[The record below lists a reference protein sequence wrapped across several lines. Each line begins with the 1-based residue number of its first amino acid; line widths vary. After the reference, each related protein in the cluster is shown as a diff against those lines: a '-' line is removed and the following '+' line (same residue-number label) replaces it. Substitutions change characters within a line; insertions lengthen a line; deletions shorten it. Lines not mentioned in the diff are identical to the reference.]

1 MIKKTKLT
9 LLFFC
14 LTLLNSK
21 NNAAHN
27 KNFKL
32 GLENIPNKILK
43 QLRSQHIGLITNQ
56 SGKNQN
62 GKRNIDVLREQ
73 KLNIKY
79 IFAPEHGFQGLV
91 GAEQEVKDG
100 LDLTTRI
107 PVISLYGSG
116 TGKSIHPQKIK
127 QIDTLIFDIQDSGMR
142 HYTYISTLLHAM
154 QEAAENDKN
163 FIIFDRP
170 NPLAARMEGPLVQ
183 PDLISFIS
191 IAPIPLRH
199 GMTVGELGHY
209 FNRYILKKPAKLQ
222 VIKMQNYDR
231 RDGINHKLL
240 APLSPGI
247 RSIQSCYSYSFLGLL
262 GEISPFNVGLKTDAP
277 FQCIFLPTKI
287 KFSEN
292 KWRKLQ
298 ALLES
303 HNIKSVRHNNFK
315 EKVKQMCSGLRLHIN
330 NINAVSS
337 FSVFLSILGFFK
349 NNGINLSYSK
359 AFNQAIGT
367 KDLQAT
373 IAGTLSRKKFLN
385 TTNINL
391 NKFFTRA
398 QLILMYEPLPEITQI
413 N

>member
-1 MIKKTKLT
+1 MVKKNKQAI
-9 LLFFC
+9 LFFC
-14 LTLLNSK
+14 LTLLSSK
-21 NNAAHN
+21 NNTAYN

-32 GLENIPNKILK
+32 GLENISNKILK
-43 QLRSQHIGLITNQ
+43 QLRSQQIGLITNQ

-62 GKRNIDVLREQ
+62 GKCNIDILREH

-79 IFAPEHGFQGLV
+79 IFAPEHGFKGII
-91 GAEQEVKDG
+91 GAEQAVKDT
-100 LDLTTRI
+100 LDSTTSI
-107 PVISLYGSG
+107 PVISLYGNG

-127 QIDTLIFDIQDSGMR
+127 NIDTLIFDIQDSGMR
-142 HYTYISTLLHAM
+142 HYTYISTLLHTM
-154 QEAAENDKN
+154 QEAAEYDKN

-199 GMTVGELGHY
+199 GMTVGELAHY
-209 FNRYILKKPAKLQ
+209 FNRYILKEPVKLQ

-231 RDGINHKLL
+231 RIGINHKLL

-262 GEISPFNVGLKTDAP
+262 GEIAPFNVGLKTDVP
-277 FQCIFLPTKI
+277 FQCILLPKKI

-292 KWRKLQ
+292 KWRELQ
-298 ALLES
+298 VLLKS
-303 HNIKSVRHNNFK
+303 YNIKSTRHTNFSK
-315 EKVKQMCSGLRLHIN
+315 KIKQVYSGLRLHIN
-330 NINAVSS
+330 DINVVSS
-337 FSVFLSILGFFK
+337 FSVFLSILDFFK
-349 NNGINLSYSK
+349 NNGINFSYSK
-359 AFNQAIGT
+359 AFNQAMGT
-367 KDLQAT
+367 KDLQAA
-373 IAGTLSRKKFLN
+373 IAGILSYEKFLN

-391 NKFFTRA
+391 NNFFTRA
-398 QLILMYEPLPEITQI
+398 QQIFTYEPLPEITQI